1 MNSCKKLQKIHSKA
15 PNIRGFVFIVRFSVI
30 FERSEEI
37 KKTTC
42 YAGGGELALAS
53 SRKPPMI

>member
-1 MNSCKKLQKIHSKA
+1 MCI
-15 PNIRGFVFIVRFSVI
+15 FVVRFSVI

>member
-1 MNSCKKLQKIHSKA
+1 MCPS
-15 PNIRGFVFIVRFSVI
+15 FFIARFSVI

-53 SRKPPMI
+53 SRKPPVI

>member
-1 MNSCKKLQKIHSKA
+1 MIFKG
-15 PNIRGFVFIVRFSVI
+15 RRTYGFPAFFARFSVI

-53 SRKPPMI
+53 SRKPPVI

>member
-1 MNSCKKLQKIHSKA
+1 MKRPHREKSLW
-15 PNIRGFVFIVRFSVI
+15 GLFVRFSVI